1 MKSFKTQ
8 LKLNNKQKT
17 MCAKHAGVS
26 RHAWNWGLS
35 VCNEIYKLGDK
46 RPSAIDLHKLL
57 VREVKPKYKWYYES
71 SKCSPQQAL
80 RNLDTAFKMAFKVH
94 GRGLPVFKKKGIKD
108 SFYLEGSLK
117 VTGKYIKLPVIGK
130 VKCFEELPDVRIK
143 NVVISKRADEWY
155 IAFKFEDKVMP
166 ITNTGGIVGV
176 DVGIKTLASLSDGK
190 FFENPKAYKRYKTK
204 LKKFQRKL
212 SKQILYSKNYSKTK
226 SKLSKLHKK
235 ISDIRSDSTH
245 KLTTYLAKN
254 HSKIVIED
262 LNVGGM
268 LKNHKLSSAIADAGF
283 FEFKRQLTYKC
294 NWYGATLQVV
304 DRWFPSSKI
313 CSSCGE
319 KKEKLSLKDRV
330 FNCNS
335 CSFSCD
341 RDLNAAINLKNMA
354 VSSTVSAFGETKV
367 HEETQVS
374 LVELGIKHQLAIAKF
389 G

>member
-1 MKSFKTQ
+1 
-8 LKLNNKQKT
+8 

-35 VCNEIYKLGDK
+35 ICKELFEMGGK
-46 RPSAIDLHKLL
+46 RPSGITLHRLL
-57 VREVKPKYKWYYES
+57 VHEVKPKCPWYYES

-80 RNLDTAFKMAFKVH
+80 RNLDTAFKMAFKVK

-117 VTGKYIKLPVIGK
+117 ITGKYIKLPVIGK
-130 VKCFEELPDVRIK
+130 VKCFEELPDVKIK

-155 IAFKFEDKVMP
+155 IAFKFEDKVVP
-166 ITNTGGIVGV
+166 IANTGEIIGV
-176 DVGIKTLASLSDGK
+176 DVGIKTLATLSDGK
-190 FFENPKAYKRYKTK
+190 VFENPKAYRRYKTK

-226 SKLSKLHKK
+226 NKLSKLHKK

-262 LNVGGM
+262 LNVSGM
-268 LKNHKLSSAIADAGF
+268 LKNHKLSSAIADSGF
-283 FEFKRQLTYKC
+283 FEFKRQLAYKC
-294 NWYGATLQVV
+294 NWYGATLEVV

-313 CSSCGE
+313 CSICGE

-330 FNCNS
+330 FNCDS
-335 CSFSCD
+335 CLFSCD

-367 HEETQVS
+367 HEEAQVS
-374 LVELGIKHQLAIAKF
+374 LDELGIKHQLAIANF